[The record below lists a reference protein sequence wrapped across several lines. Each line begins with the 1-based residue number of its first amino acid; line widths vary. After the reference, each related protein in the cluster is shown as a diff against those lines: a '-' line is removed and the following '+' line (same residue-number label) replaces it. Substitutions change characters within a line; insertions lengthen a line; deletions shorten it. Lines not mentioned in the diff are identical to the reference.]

1 MSRAQTNLNDLPDAL
16 LLLIFSSV
24 PPEPRRAPDPAAPV
38 PPAPALPRNRH
49 ALPSVSRRWRAL
61 LDSPDAAALWA
72 AIDARVP
79 SGDGAG
85 RAVAGMFRWF
95 SRHGGAVKK
104 LSLTIEEPAA
114 AAADAPAGAP
124 APPSGW
130 AAAHGVLAV
139 AGGGLRE
146 LRLTVLREADAA
158 ADADA
163 ADGTAADAAGEGEG
177 EGEGEGGA
185 VDGPAAAPAPR
196 RAGPPA
202 AWLAFVPGLTSLE
215 LRGARPAEF
224 EDAALPPGL
233 AHLELVGRGAEGG
246 LPRSLAALSSLTSL
260 SLADWEPGAVGGDDP
275 SSLYAPLASLA
286 GLRALDLSNN
296 ALRELPPAVAAL
308 SALSSLVLSENEGL
322 GATGC
327 ALDPLA
333 SLARLER
340 LELRACGL
348 RRVPPQAL
356 GLAELRSLLIGYN
369 DLTPADADGA
379 VLPPG
384 AYLAK
389 LELLGMSDC
398 AAGDEP
404 LDFVAALAVPLRA
417 APALACL
424 RLARNWALPIEAD
437 GVAALLEGKRRF
449 ARLEFSQ
456 EMADEGLDLD
466 ALRALHARV
475 EFVEVD

>member
-1 MSRAQTNLNDLPDAL
+1 MSRAPTTNLDDLPDAL

-24 PPEPRRAPDPAAPV
+24 PPEPRRTPDPAAPA
-38 PPAPALPRNRH
+38 PPAPAPPRNRH

-61 LDSPDAAALWA
+61 LDSPDAAPLWA

-104 LSLTIEEPAA
+104 LSLTIEEP

-158 ADADA
+158 ADA
-163 ADGTAADAAGEGEG
+163 ADGAAADAAV

-233 AHLELVGRGAEGG
+233 ARLALVGRGAEGG

-308 SALSSLVLSENEGL
+308 SALTSLVLSENEGL

-369 DLTPADADGA
+369 DLAPADADGA

-417 APALACL
+417 APALSCL

-456 EMADEGLDLD
+456 EMVDEGLDLD
-466 ALRALHARV
+466 ALRALHSRV